1 MARAQAVA
9 LPLELRNLLTSLS
22 TAEVADDQQWI
33 LALMR
38 RHGGPVVS
46 LLWRMLG
53 SESDVLDAY
62 QTAVCRL
69 TARGRLGIGGNPG
82 AYFFRTAMNAGIEIL
97 RKRQTARNK
106 LSGIVDFQVRR
117 DAERAEADR
126 SDHIVDQRELIDVMR
141 QAILRLPPYL
151 RDVIML
157 RDFAELEYSK
167 VARMLGI
174 SAGTARVYRRQAVIR
189 LADLMGQEADE

>member
-1 MARAQAVA
+1 MARAQVA
-9 LPLELRNLLTSLS
+9 TLPLELRSLLTSLS

-38 RHGGPVVS
+38 KNGGAAVS

-69 TARGRLGIGGNPG
+69 TARGRFGVGAKPG

-97 RKRQTARNK
+97 RRRKMARGK
-106 LSGIVDFQVRR
+106 WPAIVDARTRQN
-117 DAERAEADR
+117 AERAEADR
-126 SDHIVDQRELIDVMR
+126 SDRIIDQKELIDRMR
-141 QAILRLPPYL
+141 EAVLQLPPYL

-174 SAGTARVYRRQAVIR
+174 TAGTARVYRRQAVVR
-189 LADLMGQEADE
+189 LADLMGREANE